1 MPGFRFLKQSVTA
14 VLLLCLTAVAAAA
27 ETVPFAAPIRPVIS
41 ETASSAMRVPLALL
55 LVLAMVLGAAW
66 LMRRATGVRS
76 GTSRRIQILAQVS
89 LGARERAVL
98 ISVAGQEVLLGVAA
112 GNVRTLLV
120 TPVVAADEAA
130 PVDGMVPPP
139 TTTFTASFREVLRRS
154 LGQ

>member
-14 VLLLCLTAVAAAA
+14 VLLLCLTGMAAAA
-27 ETVPFAAPIRPVIS
+27 ENVPFAAPTKPVIS

-130 PVDGMVPPP
+130 PVEGMAPAPA
-139 TTTFTASFREVLRRS
+139 TTFTASFREVLRRS